1 MDINITPQYEGYL
14 WWSDSSLPII
24 YDGSTTLPITFDE
37 QFSTLLSPDSAANP
51 FIVEGNLWDA
61 ANRVSIYIKYVDGK
75 HLVRK
80 VDLKLTDA
88 SGKFEYTE
96 VTYAPHR
103 MDGISGL
110 KFRQYWKAESL
121 PFCEGMEAL
130 QPSML
135 TFVGFDK

>member
-1 MDINITPQYEGYL
+1 MNNNITPQYEGYL
-14 WWSDSSLPII
+14 WWSDSSLPVI
-24 YDGSTTLPITFDE
+24 YDGSTTLPITFDKK
-37 QFSTLLSPDSAANP
+37 FSTLLSPDSAANP

-80 VDLKLTDA
+80 KDLKLTEA
-88 SGKFEYTE
+88 SGDFEYTE

-110 KFRQYWKAESL
+110 KFRQYWKAESDPL
-121 PFCEGMEAL
+121 CEEMEAL
-130 QPSML
+130 QPAML
-135 TFVGFDK
+135 TFVGFEK